1 MDFYNYDESL
11 KLVEQFMMESGI
23 RNFCGKYCKGK
34 CCFDCYDSD
43 NSCIKNEGRRLSCSI
58 WVCNE
63 LLDLV
68 FNSRDRMR
76 ILIVKDKIELMLK
89 NQINSNIYFTPHVK
103 KVKRNF
109 LIDKKILNLL
119 NRFDIKEIKK
129 KVGVLSHTIRRCN
142 NG

>member
-11 KLVEQFMMESGI
+11 KLVEQFMIETGI
-23 RNFCGKYCKGK
+23 RKFCSKYCKGK

-119 NRFDIKEIKK
+119 NRLDIKEIKK
-129 KVGVLSHTIRRCN
+129 KVSVLSHTIRRCN